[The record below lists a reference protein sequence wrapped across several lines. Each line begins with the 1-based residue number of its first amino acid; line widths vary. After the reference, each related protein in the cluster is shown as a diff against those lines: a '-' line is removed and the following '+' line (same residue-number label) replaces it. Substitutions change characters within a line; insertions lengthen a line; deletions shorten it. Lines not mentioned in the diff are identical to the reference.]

1 MHGSKATRPLLAF
14 IFCSSLS
21 DGISSTLAKAQL
33 LHCLVCEFCSVLPHY
48 FIQTD
53 QTPNNHSYFFSFWFL
68 NKLQIRNLF
77 QNLIRN
83 HSKKT
88 FWQGNES

>member
-1 MHGSKATRPLLAF
+1 MAQKLQGPYLPLFFAF
-14 IFCSSLS
+14 HFLMEFQAPLQRHNCCIAWFVSF
-21 DGISSTLAKAQL
+21 AQ
-33 LHCLVCEFCSVLPHY
+33 
-48 FIQTD
+48 
-53 QTPNNHSYFFSFWFL
+53 SYHIILYKLIKLQIITIIFFSFWFL